1 MYKSLT
7 PKSLINRRCKKN
19 MIYLLING
27 NRAVKIESEK
37 CNKPMLRIGNICADI
52 NHKLI
57 IKPPTGYLKPIYKL
71 IKENRLKGFGYR
83 IFKELDK
90 KHIFIYIPHK
100 KLVAYRLKSDK
111 PGTLR
116 VGNLK
121 RYTQQ
126 SSRIPYLSDF
136 DINKPESEKPKIETI
151 ITITSND
158 HYNNPLRD
166 EEINYNDIEKLWI
179 TGS

>member
-1 MYKSLT
+1 
-7 PKSLINRRCKKN
+7 

-27 NRAVKIESEK
+27 NRAVKLESEK
-37 CNKPMLRIGNICADI
+37 YNKPMLRIGNICANI
-52 NHKLI
+52 NYKGTEKLLI
-57 IKPPTGYLKPIYKL
+57 IKPPIKYLKPIYKL
-71 IKENRLKGFGYR
+71 IKENRLNGFGYR

-90 KHIFIYIPHK
+90 KHIFLYVPHK
-100 KLVAYRLKSDK
+100 KLVAYHLKSDK

-136 DINKPESEKPKIETI
+136 DINTPESEKPKLEIT

-166 EEINYNDIEKLWI
+166 EEINYNDIEKIWI

>member
-1 MYKSLT
+1 
-7 PKSLINRRCKKN
+7 

-27 NRAVKIESEK
+27 NRAVKIKSEK
-37 CNKPMLRIGNICADI
+37 YNKPMLRIGNIRANI
-52 NHKLI
+52 NYKGTEKLLI
-57 IKPPTGYLKPIYKL
+57 IKPPIKYLKPIYKL
-71 IKENRLKGFGYR
+71 IKENRLNGFGYR

-90 KHIFIYIPHK
+90 KHIIAFVPHK

-111 PGTLR
+111 PDILR

-121 RYTQQ
+121 RYIVQ
-126 SSRIPYLSDF
+126 SSRIPYISDL
-136 DINKPESEKPKIETI
+136 DINKPKSERPKLV

-166 EEINYNDIEKLWI
+166 EEINYDDIEKLWI

>member
-1 MYKSLT
+1 MV
-7 PKSLINRRCKKN
+7 
-19 MIYLLING
+19 YLLING
-27 NRAVKIESEK
+27 NRAVKIESEGY
-37 CNKPMLRIGNICADI
+37 NKSMLRIGNICADI
-52 NHKLI
+52 DHKGTEKLLI
-57 IKPPTGYLKPIYKL
+57 IKPPIKYLKPIHKL
-71 IKENRLKGFGYR
+71 IKENRLNGFGYR

-90 KHIFIYIPHK
+90 KHIFIYVPHK

-136 DINKPESEKPKIETI
+136 DINLPESEKPKLI
-151 ITITSND
+151 ITITSNN

-166 EEINYNDIEKLWI
+166 EEINYNDIEKIWI